1 MNVKKLSSI
10 LLVIIF
16 LIAPWLNSEI
26 TSEITIPKVSQEDV
40 TFYEVNP
47 CKVSLIRFVINNT
60 ESIYQNHF
68 YFRPDNRSPIECF
81 GRISGVTVLQK
92 GLETQF
98 FISIGTSS
106 VLNLLLQG
114 LFWISC
120 LSLIPKNSTKNEKD
134 LKIKFHNLSI
144 LIISYYFTYSIYAE
158 SRYYENILYKFDLRN
173 IKTYVL
179 IFILYYFIAINLIEV
194 FEERSANFINYLPY
208 VFLVSGLFSGFN
220 FNFFSTIFLYLGV
233 RSFLLGETNRFFNFS
248 YATLAVWW
256 LFNSRGSF
264 YFNVGKIRGF
274 TSSIFEF
281 NANLSWIIFAYLLM
295 LGLRKIYHLNK
306 DNFSLRIFT
315 KNLSVTSFLLV
326 VLGVISSNL
335 PLINFLN
342 YYYLGLQRWGV
353 ESTNPFA
360 YEEFVNYEGVTIDI
374 VRISWRGLYPSSETI
389 GEFYG
394 LCLMFIL
401 FYITKKKRIGFYDYL
416 GILSASTGLYFSDN
430 QTSIILIFCST
441 LLYLFVL
448 NFNLPKIKPVILI
461 LLFATGIA
469 SAIYVFAF
477 GNFSEAYT
485 FMSESLTSQGKPYHS
500 SEYVSSYT
508 EFIDSNYERKSLFSY
523 FFGAFSFIAYLLNR
537 SQMWGIFFARYN
549 PSHSELMLGS
559 GPFNLGQLYGEVN
572 INNTEGLLLPHSS
585 LLSYIVYLGIIPVSI
600 LFSILV
606 YKLVINRRNIE
617 FNLVSIYIFINIIKN
632 DSLNYFAPFVIYSVL
647 LMLLN
652 KKERLPFFKDSFFE
666 NQVGS
671 TNKIN
676 H

>member
-114 LFWISC
+114 ILWIGLFSLVPKSRTKNTKDSNVI
-120 LSLIPKNSTKNEKD
+120 LHHISLIMV
-134 LKIKFHNLSI
+134 
-144 LIISYYFTYSIYAE
+144 SYLFTYSIYAE
-158 SRYYENILYKFDLRN
+158 SRYYENNLYNFDLEG
-173 IKTYVL
+173 IKTYIL
-179 IFILYYFIAINLIEV
+179 IFLLYYFIAINFVDV
-194 FEERSANFINYLPY
+194 FEKRSSNFINFLPY
-208 VFLVSGLFSGFN
+208 VFLISGLFSGFN
-220 FNFFSTIFLYLGV
+220 FNFFSTLFLYLGI
-233 RSFLLGETNRFFNFS
+233 RSFLSGETNRFFNFS
-248 YATLAVWW
+248 YVAFSIWW

-281 NANLSWIIFAYLLM
+281 NANLFWIIFSYFLIV
-295 LGLRKIYHLNK
+295 GLRKIYYINK
-306 DNFSLRIFT
+306 DNFSFKIFS
-315 KNLSVTSFLLV
+315 KNLSMTSFLLV
-326 VLGVISSNL
+326 VLGLISSNL

-342 YYYLGLQRWGV
+342 YYYFGLQRWGA
-353 ESTNPFA
+353 ESKNPFA
-360 YEEFVNYEGVTIDI
+360 YEEFLNYEGVTINI
-374 VRISWRGLYPSSETI
+374 VRISWRGLHPSSETI

-394 LCLMFIL
+394 ICLLFIL
-401 FYITKKKRIGFYDYL
+401 FYITQKKRIDFYDYL
-416 GILSASTGLYFSDN
+416 GIFSAGIGLYFSDN
-430 QTSIILIFCST
+430 KTSIILIFCFT
-441 LLYLFVL
+441 VFYLFIL
-448 NFNLPKIKPVILI
+448 NFKLPKTKPVTLI
-461 LLFATGIA
+461 LMLSGVGL
-469 SAIYVFAF
+469 SIYILAPEYF
-477 GNFSEAYT
+477 GEAYI
-485 FMSESLTSQGKPYHS
+485 FMSESLTSQGKPYHPS
-500 SEYVSSYT
+500 NYVSSYT
-508 EFIDSNYERKSLFSY
+508 EFINSNYATKSIFSY
-523 FFGAFSFIAYLLNR
+523 FFGAFSFLAYLLNR
-537 SQMWGIFFARYN
+537 SEMWGIFFARYN

-559 GPFNLGQLYGEVN
+559 GPLNLGQLYGEVN

-585 LLSYIVYLGIIPVSI
+585 LLSFIVYIGIIPVI
-600 LFSILV
+600 VLFSIFV
-606 YKLVINRRNIE
+606 YKLLINRKNIE
-617 FNLVSIYIFINIIKN
+617 YNLVSIYIFINIIKN
-632 DSLNYFAPFVIYSVL
+632 DSLNYFSSFIFYASL

-666 NQVGS
+666 N
-671 TNKIN
+671 
-676 H
+676 